1 MIKAKSG
8 KGELQEVNKK
18 VHVPADVQAAKFFL
32 INAAKKKWQDNP
44 HKVENDKKAMKLKE
58 KEAEGKMW

>member
-1 MIKAKSG
+1 M
-8 KGELQEVNKK
+8 QEVKKK